1 MTNQLEAAS
10 RLVGTPGR
18 ISASCFLQPRD
29 STGARLKSF
38 LSRYLPYSP
47 HRILHYTQ
55 SDIHTVF
62 ANLGTGHSCSPSTTS
77 VSNWLDAQTEKFCLA
92 LFFFFQVDL

>member
-29 STGARLKSF
+29 STGAVSSPFSAGTF
-38 LSRYLPYSP
+38 LILPTGSYTIHSLISILSLQILELVTLVPHQQPQYLTGSM
-47 HRILHYTQ
+47 HRQ
-55 SDIHTVF
+55 R
-62 ANLGTGHSCSPSTTS
+62 NS
-77 VSNWLDAQTEKFCLA
+77 V
-92 LFFFFQVDL
+92 